1 MLVYVNNFELS
12 GTNATE
18 RALQSVC
25 GWIKF
30 KTKEEFDVDT
40 LKTGCNCK
48 FDNITVRTFCAVAL
62 EPKMYSVLLT
72 HPDHEIKGR
81 HWETE
86 IGIKEED
93 GITKFSIQ
101 LKVND
106 ISTQVRGTVVT
117 TRPLVVKYLSDSRL
131 LKRDTVGLKVNFLN
145 TTDDIRAL
153 KWEIFRP
160 ERDFP
165 LVLVSKNKFIHN
177 IGLQQQLLGLA
188 QVVVFPEETDDG
200 FMESVLTKRYSAW
213 GGAVNIVRPLFGG
226 EVPRNSL
233 ILSEQIDNWKRD
245 GVHILHELLSLVTH
259 TTNGRYRKEHFSPTD
274 VRAKRQK
281 DQRIALT
288 RKVSSL
294 TEDSDYKQLLE
305 EAMQELD
312 RQQET
317 SNAEIEKLTTNLTDT
332 ESMYFDAETDK
343 EELENKLL
351 ILRAK
356 VEHLET
362 RFEGKDLGLPALS
375 LGKESDLYK
384 GEILNIL
391 LDTLKPAYE
400 SAKQYSRRKDVL
412 LDIIKHNEVSELKEQ
427 FFEELKKELKDYRS
441 LTPKLREVFAMA
453 NIEVVT
459 EGSHNKAKFIGEERY
474 GVTFAKTASDS
485 HAGKNNVAIIRDNL
499 F

>member
-12 GTNATE
+12 GKNATE

-40 LKTGCNCK
+40 LKTSCNYK

-62 EPKMYSVLLT
+62 EPKMYSILLT

-93 GITKFSIQ
+93 GATKFSIQ

-106 ISTQVRGTVVT
+106 ISTQVRGTVAT
-117 TRPLVVKYLSDSRL
+117 TRPLLVKYLSDSRL

-145 TTDDIRAL
+145 TPDDMRAL

-188 QVVVFPEETDDG
+188 QVVVFPEDTDDG
-200 FMESVLTKRYSAW
+200 LMESILTKRYSAW
-213 GGAVNIVRPLFGG
+213 DGAVNIVQPLFGG

-233 ILSEQIDNWKRD
+233 ILSDQIESWKQNN
-245 GVHILHELLSLVTH
+245 VHVLHELLSFVTH
-259 TTNGRYRKEHFSPTD
+259 TTNGKYRKEHFSPTD

-288 RKVSSL
+288 QKVSSL
-294 TEDSDYKQLLE
+294 TDDSDYKQLLD

-312 RQQET
+312 RQQEA
-317 SNAEIEKLTTNLTDT
+317 SSAEIEKLTTNLTDT
-332 ESMYFDAETDK
+332 ESMYFDAESDK
-343 EELENKLL
+343 EELENNLL

-362 RFEGKDLGLPALS
+362 HFDGKAAGLPALY
-375 LGKESDLYK
+375 LGKESDLYD

-412 LDIIKHNEVSELKEQ
+412 LDIIEHNQASDLKEQ
-427 FFEELKKELKDYRS
+427 FFDELKKELKDYRS
-441 LTPKLREVFAMA
+441 LTPKLREIFTMA

-459 EGSHNKAKFIGEERY
+459 DGNHNKAKFVGDERY
-474 GVTFAKTASDS
+474 SVTFAKTASDS
-485 HAGKNNVAIIRDNL
+485 HAGKNNVSTIRDNL